1 MRTRITFSPSRA
13 AGYLRRGELVA
24 FPTETVYGLGA
35 NLFDG
40 EAIRKIFLA
49 KGRPHDN
56 PLIAHIATLAQMGQV
71 AAAIP
76 PLARP
81 LIARFFPGPLT
92 VLLPRHERV
101 PLEATAGLPT
111 IGVRM
116 PDHRLAR
123 RFLLACGTPV
133 AAPSANLSGRPSPTT
148 WEAVRSDLDG
158 RIACILRGEQTRV
171 GLESTV
177 VDCTGERLILLRAG
191 AVSFEELAAFLPE
204 GGLIDGTSAASHD
217 PGGSPRS
224 PGMKYR
230 HYSPRAEVIVVD
242 PHLQRQGDWS
252 PGQRA
257 AWIGLRAP
265 AHPERFQRVALCP
278 DPEAYAHRLFAFF
291 RQCDAEGIQRIFC
304 QGVPLEGLGRAV
316 MDRLRKAA
324 SGSGTLSG
332 TTREEDRGRLSSMDA
347 SMDASAVE
355 HHQAEEQGQVEDGDL
370 EESAGVLS

>member
-13 AGYLRRGELVA
+13 AGYLRQGELVA

-35 NLFDG
+35 NLFNV

-56 PLIAHIATLAQMGQV
+56 PLIAHIASRAQISEV

-76 PLARP
+76 LLARP
-81 LIARFFPGPLT
+81 LIERFFPGPLT

-116 PDHRLAR
+116 PDHRVAR
-123 RFLLACGTPV
+123 RFLLACGVPV

-148 WEAVRSDLDG
+148 WQAVQADLDG

-191 AVSFEELAAFLPE
+191 AVSFEELAAFVPA
-204 GGLIDGTSAASHD
+204 GGLIDGTDVASSD
-217 PGGSPRS
+217 RGNPPKS

-230 HYSPRAEVIVVD
+230 HYSPRAEVIVID
-242 PHLQRQGDWS
+242 LPGLPEQDWS
-252 PGQRA
+252 PGAHA
-257 AWIGLRAP
+257 AWIGLRTP
-265 AHPERFQRVALCP
+265 PHPEQFQRIALCP
-278 DPEAYAHRLFAFF
+278 DSAAYAHRLFAFF
-291 RQCDAEGIQRIFC
+291 RQCDAEGINRIFC
-304 QGVPLEGLGRAV
+304 QAVPLEGLGRAV
-316 MDRLRKAA
+316 MDRVRKAA
-324 SGSGTLSG
+324 SGSAPHSESPGKEDPGTLPG
-332 TTREEDRGRLSSMDA
+332 PD
-347 SMDASAVE
+347 
-355 HHQAEEQGQVEDGDL
+355 
-370 EESAGVLS
+370 

>member
-133 AAPSANLSGRPSPTT
+133 AAPSANLSGGPVRRPGKPSDQT
-148 WEAVRSDLDG
+148 WTGVS
-158 RIACILRGEQTRV
+158 RV
-171 GLESTV
+171 S
-177 VDCTGERLILLRAG
+177 C
-191 AVSFEELAAFLPE
+191 
-204 GGLIDGTSAASHD
+204 
-217 PGGSPRS
+217 GGSR
-224 PGMKYR
+224 PG
-230 HYSPRAEVIVVD
+230 SA
-242 PHLQRQGDWS
+242 WS
-252 PGQRA
+252 RRWSTA
-257 AWIGLRAP
+257 R
-265 AHPERFQRVALCP
+265 
-278 DPEAYAHRLFAFF
+278 
-291 RQCDAEGIQRIFC
+291 
-304 QGVPLEGLGRAV
+304 
-316 MDRLRKAA
+316 
-324 SGSGTLSG
+324 GSG
-332 TTREEDRGRLSSMDA
+332 
-347 SMDASAVE
+347 
-355 HHQAEEQGQVEDGDL
+355 
-370 EESAGVLS
+370 

>member
-13 AGYLRRGELVA
+13 AGYLRQGELVA

-35 NLFDG
+35 NLFNV

-56 PLIAHIATLAQMGQV
+56 PLIAHIASRAQISEV

-81 LIARFFPGPLT
+81 LIERFFPGPLT

-116 PDHRLAR
+116 PDHRVAR
-123 RFLLACGTPV
+123 RFLLACGVPV

-148 WEAVRSDLDG
+148 WEAVQADLDG

-177 VDCTGERLILLRAG
+177 VDCTGEQLVLLRAG
-191 AVSFEELAAFLPE
+191 AVSFEELAALVPV
-204 GGLIDGTSAASHD
+204 GGLIDGTDAASSD
-217 PGGSPRS
+217 RGNPPKS

-230 HYSPRAEVIVVD
+230 HYSPRAEVIVID
-242 PHLQRQGDWS
+242 LLRPREHDWS
-252 PGQRA
+252 PGPQA
-257 AWIGLRAP
+257 AWIGLRP
-265 AHPERFQRVALCP
+265 PPHPEQFQRVALCP
-278 DPEAYAHRLFAFF
+278 DSAAYAHRLFAFF
-291 RQCDAEGIQRIFC
+291 RQCDAEGINRIFC
-304 QGVPLEGLGRAV
+304 QAVPLEGLGRAV
-316 MDRLRKAA
+316 MDRVRKAA
-324 SGSGTLSG
+324 SGSVAHSESPGKEDPGTLPPP
-332 TTREEDRGRLSSMDA
+332 D
-347 SMDASAVE
+347 
-355 HHQAEEQGQVEDGDL
+355 
-370 EESAGVLS
+370 